1 MLLPMAF
8 CSCFGKLILLSLKQ
22 SGVFLAHESGDPMLM
37 PGFGGGGYIP
47 FQLHE
52 PKQRHRLQCGMQHQ
66 HILLAQI
73 LDCFHDDGK
82 RVPFVAKL
90 LPHIQLNPVQLRKL
104 SGFFGLPKEHGVQ
117 LPQFSLVMATR

>member
-1 MLLPMAF
+1 MAF
-8 CSCFGKLILLSLKQ
+8 RACFGKLILLSLKQ
-22 SGVFLAHESGDPMLM
+22 SGVFFADKGGDPMLVT
-37 PGFGGGGYIP
+37 GFGGGGDIP
-47 FQLHE
+47 LQLHE
-52 PKQRHRLQCGMQHQ
+52 PKQRHRLQRGVQHQ
-66 HILLAQI
+66 HILLVQI